1 MLLTVIIFYLIAT
14 MNHYP
19 EITLKKGKEI
29 SVQRQHHWIFSGAVE
44 DKPENLQEGEIVKVL
59 DFQKR
64 FLAIGFYA
72 AGSIMVRMISFVEV
86 PIRVE
91 FWAEKIQI
99 ALNLRKETLFL
110 ESAETNAYRLVHG
123 EGDQLPGLII
133 DIYKHTAIIQAHHL
147 GIHLQTTQIAEA
159 LIKVYGK
166 GLEGVYNKS
175 AATLHSNNSNHE
187 GWVWGQSNQHIMKEN
202 GHLFEVSWE
211 KGQKT
216 GFFIDQ
222 RENRLLL
229 AKYSPGKKVLNT
241 FCYSGGFSIYALK
254 GGAREV
260 HSVDIS
266 PSAIDFCKKNLEI
279 NGFNPSSHPCL
290 VADVLPYLK
299 NIPNDFNLIILDPPA
314 FAKNI
319 RSKHKA
325 VQAYKRINS
334 LAIKK
339 IAKGG
344 ILFTFSC
351 SQVIDRELF
360 NHTITSA
367 AMEAGRKVKI
377 IHQLTQGPDHPINIY
392 HQETAYLKGLVLYI
406 E

>member
-1 MLLTVIIFYLIAT
+1 
-14 MNHYP
+14 MNNYP
-19 EITLKKGKEI
+19 IITLKKGKEI

-44 DKPENLQEGEIVKVL
+44 DKPENLEEGEIVKVL
-59 DFQKR
+59 DFKKR

-72 AGSIMVRMISFVEV
+72 SGSIMVRMVSFEEV
-86 PIRVE
+86 PISVD
-91 FWAEKIQI
+91 FWEEKIHS
-99 ALNLRKETLFL
+99 ALNLRKATLFL
-110 ESAETNAYRLVHG
+110 ESSKTDAYRLVHG
-123 EGDQLPGLII
+123 EGDHLPGLII
-133 DIYKHTAIIQAHHL
+133 DIYKQTAIIQAHHL
-147 GIHLQTTQIAEA
+147 GMYQQVSQIAEA
-159 LIKVYGK
+159 LKRVYGS
-166 GLEGVYNKS
+166 GLEGVYDKS
-175 AATLHSNNSNHE
+175 AATLHSNDSSQD
-187 GWVWGQSNQHIMKEN
+187 GWVWGQSNQHIIKEN

-229 AKYSPGKKVLNT
+229 EKYSSGKKVLNT

-266 PSAIDFCKKNLEI
+266 APAIDLCKQNLEI
-279 NGFNPSSHPCL
+279 NGFNPSLHPCL
-290 VADVLPYLK
+290 VEDVLSNLK
-299 NIPNDFNLIILDPPA
+299 NIPTDFDLIILDPPA

-325 VQAYKRINS
+325 IQAYKRLNS
-334 LAIKK
+334 MAIKK

-360 NHTITSA
+360 YHTITSA

-377 IHQLTQGPDHPINIY
+377 IHQMTQGPDHPINLF
-392 HQETAYLKGLVLYI
+392 HQETSYLKGLVLYI